1 MGKLVRDKIPDII
14 RQSGILPK
22 TIILTENEYS
32 IELDKK
38 LDEEVAE
45 YHKDHTI
52 DELIDILEVIVAIG
66 ATKGYS
72 LEDLLLKRLAKRI
85 YRGGFDNKIFWLGNE
100 DE

>member
-14 RQSGILPK
+14 KQSGILPK
-22 TIILTENEYS
+22 IVVLADDEYS

-52 DELIDILEVIVAIG
+52 EELIDILEVIIAIG
-66 ATKGYS
+66 NTKGYS
-72 LEDLLLKRLAKRI
+72 LEDLLLKRLAKRVS
-85 YRGGFDNKIFWLGNE
+85 RGGFDNKVFLVK
-100 DE
+100 